1 MNSKMKSWTVSWLS
15 LKTKVE
21 PSHEWRLADATP
33 SSRGFQWFTR
43 KPLGSLVDPQS
54 QDRRT
59 EDGAAAAPDRSDQ
72 CATTQS
78 RIFEAE
84 DTHRDR
90 MACVEAKQ
98 GAVTGHPFD
107 EENLKTSKITLEG
120 LVSLVI
126 K

>member
-1 MNSKMKSWTVSWLS
+1 VDKTRRLRSRDPVANGVQCGPRGGMNSKMKSWTVSWLS

-59 EDGAAAAPDRSDQ
+59 EDGDAAAPDRSD
-72 CATTQS
+72 
-78 RIFEAE
+78 R
-84 DTHRDR
+84 
-90 MACVEAKQ
+90 
-98 GAVTGHPFD
+98 
-107 EENLKTSKITLEG
+107 
-120 LVSLVI
+120 
-126 K
+126 